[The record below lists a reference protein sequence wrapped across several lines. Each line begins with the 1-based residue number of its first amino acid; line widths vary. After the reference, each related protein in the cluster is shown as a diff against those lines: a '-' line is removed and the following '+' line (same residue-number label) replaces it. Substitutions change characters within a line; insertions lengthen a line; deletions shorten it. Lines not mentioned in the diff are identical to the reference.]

1 MFVCVNLCY
10 DGRHSSNF
18 PSVQAR
24 VRYKNKQITISVISW
39 RFVLLV
45 WETGVPREDYPLS
58 LVPDKQIYS
67 AYNRHIHGLSLFGLG
82 TDTSINDVGV
92 IKLIL

>member
-1 MFVCVNLCY
+1 MV
-10 DGRHSSNF
+10 
-18 PSVQAR
+18 
-24 VRYKNKQITISVISW
+24 VIQVTFLVFKPGLW

-67 AYNRHIHGLSLFGLG
+67 AYNRHIHGLSLFWLCN
-82 TDTSINDVGV
+82 DTSINDVGV